1 LNAFIAEGIREA
13 EKGKP
18 RATGGRKANGT
29 RHGVGRATAN
39 TQYKICNKG
48 NTKCTGGSTND
59 NTPLVQSSY
68 SGSSSQQWS
77 FQSLSNQLGTYEVS
91 PASKTASTIWPA
103 SGSTNDGAAV
113 QAITYSSPDTQKW
126 HITPL

>member
-13 EKGKP
+13 EKGKH

-59 NTPLVQSSY
+59 
-68 SGSSSQQWS
+68 
-77 FQSLSNQLGTYEVS
+77 
-91 PASKTASTIWPA
+91 
-103 SGSTNDGAAV
+103 GAAV